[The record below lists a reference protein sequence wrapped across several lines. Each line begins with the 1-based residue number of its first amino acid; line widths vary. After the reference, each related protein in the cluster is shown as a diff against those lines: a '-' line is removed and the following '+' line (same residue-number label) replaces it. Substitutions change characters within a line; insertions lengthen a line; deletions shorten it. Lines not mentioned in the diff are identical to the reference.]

1 MIFYLKKKT
10 NKFAQTKFENNE
22 RIYRTV
28 YNIIRLTEL
37 HALLPKKKQFYRIVK
52 EIRRN

>member
-1 MIFYLKKKT
+1 MIFYLKK
-10 NKFAQTKFENNE
+10 NKQIRANEILNNE